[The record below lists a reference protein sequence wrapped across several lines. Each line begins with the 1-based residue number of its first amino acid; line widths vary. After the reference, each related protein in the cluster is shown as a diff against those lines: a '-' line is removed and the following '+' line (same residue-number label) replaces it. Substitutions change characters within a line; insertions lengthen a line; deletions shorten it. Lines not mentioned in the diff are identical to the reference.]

1 MRKIV
6 ALILIVSLLSLVSC
20 AKMGD
25 GEGKISVPT
34 ESSSIKTE
42 PTVSETE
49 LVSEP
54 EMGDTD
60 VESIPVEPEPP
71 ESEPEEPETEEIEES
86 EKTEHEGT
94 TSEPDTTPVTP
105 EVAET
110 DPPAPVETPAATQ
123 PETTKKPGGYVTL
136 PRDEF

>member
-1 MRKIV
+1 MCKII
-6 ALILIVSLLSLVSC
+6 ALILTVSLLSLVSC
-20 AKMGD
+20 AKMGE
-25 GEGKISVPT
+25 GEGNLSVPT

-71 ESEPEEPETEEIEES
+71 ESEPEEPETEE
-86 EKTEHEGT
+86 
-94 TSEPDTTPVTP
+94 TSPDTR
-105 EVAET
+105 
-110 DPPAPVETPAATQ
+110 

-136 PRDEF
+136 PIDEF